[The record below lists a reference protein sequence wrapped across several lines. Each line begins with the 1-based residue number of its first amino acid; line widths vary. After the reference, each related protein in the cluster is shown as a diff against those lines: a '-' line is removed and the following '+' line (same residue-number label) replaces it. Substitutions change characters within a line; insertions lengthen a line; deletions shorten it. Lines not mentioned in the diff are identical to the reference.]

1 MVVAVRPAFLGA
13 HDLCL
18 AACCRQRSATAPRL
32 AADLNHHNHRHG
44 AYRGTARPQP
54 ELSGSRAA
62 RAACD
67 TSGTSDD
74 SWSRVSTLS
83 DSGFSVGGR
92 RPRRNTLT
100 IDGLDHNDEFTG
112 ATPTELS
119 LEFVREFQVIT
130 NGWSVETA
138 GQRAESDERHP
149 GEYGV
154 RPASFASP
162 ILRTNDRGGPCPATS
177 VFHRFR
183 VLRGGS

>member
-1 MVVAVRPAFLGA
+1 LPLGPPSWGLMTCVWPRAAVSAQPPPLDSRQTSITTTIGTERIEELPVRSRNCLEVVL
-13 HDLCL
+13 L
-18 AACCRQRSATAPRL
+18 APRVT
-32 AADLNHHNHRHG
+32 RPE
-44 AYRGTARPQP
+44 RQTTAGVV
-54 ELSGSRAA
+54 S
-62 RAACD
+62 
-67 TSGTSDD
+67 
-74 SWSRVSTLS
+74 STLS
-83 DSGFSVGGR
+83 DSGFGVGGR

-119 LEFVREFQVIT
+119 LGFVREFQVIT

-162 ILRTNDRGGPCPATS
+162 ILRTGDRGGARPATP